1 MIMPQVQESIFVA
14 PQRPISATGAKPS
27 PLTPEERHRMIAE
40 AAYYLAEKRRFQG
53 GDPLLDWLEAE
64 RAIDRFLRRPRRLG
78 LRFLA
83 GAPENIWQAVFDG
96 A

>member
-1 MIMPQVQESIFVA
+1 MPQVQESISIA
-14 PQRPISATGAKPS
+14 PQRERPKSATGAKPS

-40 AAYYLAEKRRFQG
+40 AAYYLAEKRRFKG
-53 GDPLLDWLEAE
+53 GDPFLDWLEAE
-64 RAIDRFLRRPRRLG
+64 RAIDRFLRGPCRLG

-83 GAPENIWQAVFDG
+83 GAPEDIWRAVFDG

>member
-14 PQRPISATGAKPS
+14 PQRPTSATGAKPS
-27 PLTPEERHRMIAE
+27 TLTPEERHHMIAE
-40 AAYYLAEKRRFQG
+40 AAYYLAQKRRFQD

-64 RAIDRFLRRPRRLG
+64 RAIDRLLRRPRRLG
-78 LRFLA
+78 LQFLA
-83 GAPENIWQAVFDG
+83 GAKEDIWQAVLEG